1 MMSLFRKI
9 KLSYTLYILFFV
21 SLISGLFKDISVFFL
36 IIFIHEI
43 GHIIASMHYKWN
55 IKKVD
60 FTLAGGFITYEDEV
74 DKPFKEELII
84 SVSGFVMQWI
94 FFFLIF
100 ILFKNNVINYKLYF
114 MIKKYHLSIFF
125 FNLMPIIPLDGS
137 KILHTIICSL
147 TYYKKALKISFIVSV
162 ISFIVLF
169 YLYLSY
175 CKGNFGMIIVFFFII
190 KKIITYLNNIPYLYN
205 KVLLERYIKK
215 RVYKKNN
222 FIKKGMLEH
231 FKRQKNNLFY
241 NGKRYVS
248 EYSILKERF
257 D

>member
-1 MMSLFRKI
+1 MMSLFKKI
-9 KLSYTLYILFFV
+9 KLSYSLYILFFV

-43 GHIIASMHYKWN
+43 GHIISSMHYKWN
-55 IKKVD
+55 IKKVN

-84 SVSGFVMQWI
+84 AVSGFIMQWT
-94 FFFLIF
+94 FFLLAF
-100 ILFKNNVINYKLYF
+100 ILFKNNIIPGRLYF

-125 FNLMPIIPLDGS
+125 FNLIPIIPLDGS

-175 CKGNFGMIIVFFFII
+175 GKGNFGMIIVFFFII
-190 KKIITYLNNIPYLYN
+190 KKIITYLNNIPYLFN

-215 RVYKKNN
+215 SVYKKNN
-222 FIKKGMLEH
+222 FIKKGKVEH
-231 FKRQKNNLFY
+231 FKRQKNNFFY